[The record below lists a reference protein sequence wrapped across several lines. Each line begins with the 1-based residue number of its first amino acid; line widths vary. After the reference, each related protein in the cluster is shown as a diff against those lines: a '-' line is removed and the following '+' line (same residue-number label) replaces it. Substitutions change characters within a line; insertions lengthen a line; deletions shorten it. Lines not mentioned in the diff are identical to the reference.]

1 MPFLNLNPKCILPVD
16 FLADLY
22 IHGEM
27 TYQIED
33 KGKLK
38 AVTVNRT
45 EYTLTEEAL
54 ETFEKIHDSREKDIC
69 EKNPTDALI
78 GGN

>member
-1 MPFLNLNPKCILPVD
+1 MHFTVD

-22 IHGEM
+22 IRGEM
-27 TYQIED
+27 TYQIEE

-54 ETFEKIHDSREKDIC
+54 ETFEKIHDLGEKDIC
-69 EKNPTDALI
+69 RKNPTDALI

>member
-1 MPFLNLNPKCILPVD
+1 MPVD

-22 IHGEM
+22 IHGET
-27 TYQIED
+27 TYQIEE
-33 KGKLK
+33 KGKVK
-38 AVTVNRT
+38 SVMVNRT

-54 ETFEKIHDSREKDIC
+54 ETFEVIHDSWEKEIC

-78 GGN
+78 GGKFLFHLSNT